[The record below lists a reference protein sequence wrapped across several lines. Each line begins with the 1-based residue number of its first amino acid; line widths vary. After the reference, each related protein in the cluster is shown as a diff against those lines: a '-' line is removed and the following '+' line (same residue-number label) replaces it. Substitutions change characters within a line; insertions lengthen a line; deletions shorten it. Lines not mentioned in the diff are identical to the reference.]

1 MAFTVAELDA
11 AVTPVLGDQ
20 STDRYDLDLFRLPA
34 YKAALQ
40 RLIAL
45 FYPALAQ
52 RKNVEENL
60 SELLI
65 TRVFQTNRLAGVTL
79 DPAQLGHEVW
89 TIAAVYA
96 EPRTYPEAQP
106 VINPNS
112 PLDQSF
118 LVPDRALR
126 PGAKPVRR
134 MTMEQMNVAYNNGSL
149 PGSEKNANGP
159 WRDYGYYIIGNRST
173 RPGGGWEPGAWE
185 LLITPE
191 SLLNR
196 KYVGIAYYKVPPPI
210 TAVNS
215 VIELPRSMLHI
226 MRDLALN
233 ELGIRQGDG
242 TRLYDVSQQQ
252 AMQLFSAQA

>member
-60 SELLI
+60 SELLY
-65 TRVFQTNRLAGVTL
+65 TRVFQTNTLAGVTL
-79 DPAQLGHEVW
+79 SPAELGHEVW

-96 EPRTYPEAQP
+96 EVRTLPETQP
-106 VINPNS
+106 VILPNS
-112 PLDQSF
+112 P
-118 LVPDRALR
+118 PDKSYWVENHTLR

-149 PGSEKNANGP
+149 PGSEKSANGP
-159 WRDYGYYIIGNRST
+159 WRDYGYYIMGNRGSKVWA
-173 RPGGGWEPGAWE
+173 PGQWE

-210 TAVNS
+210 TAINS

-226 MRDLALN
+226 MRDLSLN

-252 AMQLFSAQA
+252 AMQLFQAQA